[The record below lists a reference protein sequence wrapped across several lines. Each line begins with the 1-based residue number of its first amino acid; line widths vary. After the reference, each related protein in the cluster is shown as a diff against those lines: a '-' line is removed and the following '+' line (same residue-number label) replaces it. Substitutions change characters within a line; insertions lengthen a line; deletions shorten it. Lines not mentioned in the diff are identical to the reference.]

1 MENKPGKLERT
12 TEVLQEAGINIRAMS
27 MASAGEF
34 GVIKL
39 LVDKPRVALD
49 ALKARADPGF
59 TARDQCRLIEDTPGA
74 LNRLLATLSGK
85 ESTSTIPTASSKDRA
100 LAAIILEDETSP
112 ETARILA
119 EKGVKTLEDD
129 EIYTLERGTTTQQ
142 PPPPGRQQPP
152 SARPHPWYRRS

>member
-1 MENKPGKLERT
+1 MAHHISVFMENKPGKLERT

-49 ALKARADPGF
+49 ALKAGRIPASLREISV
-59 TARDQCRLIEDTPGA
+59 ALIEDTPGA

-85 ESTSTIPTASSKDRA
+85 GINIDDTYGFILRDRA
-100 LAAIILEDETSP
+100 LAAIILETETSP

-129 EIYTLERGTTTQQ
+129 EIYTL
-142 PPPPGRQQPP
+142 
-152 SARPHPWYRRS
+152 